1 MADAS
6 QRQRLR
12 ELVAELHS
20 CIEVPDLEAATEVLA
35 SSVTSRNIAN
45 VTALTNKRKLSERS
59 PDPPKVDALYA
70 ELKDAGNQPVTDR
83 FINVL
88 LKLREAP
95 GLLAVVADPVAAQ
108 RQADAALEPA
118 PAPAPAPLTGG
129 EAHELLGAR
138 LAARG
143 PAQSSQ
149 ASSGLRLNVDAG
161 GSEAGGFQPRP
172 TDSDPA
178 LSGQSRVPA
187 AVAAATPVRDGAR
200 GREPLGGTS
209 GGTPVLPAR
218 NLGLQSKK
226 GMAVPMLPDWTRDRP
241 FLTGDAARLAVD
253 SPLLM
258 PLPDASQRPAPMPIS
273 TFPHTV
279 QEIMI
284 VEEILSA
291 LTGIEGKFI
300 RASTTK
306 LGRLTFSV
314 DNAIDPSLADL
325 TARILPLACHA
336 HAVNRYIDVHSR
348 FEYGTVCHAFCAG
361 LRHVLKEF
369 YVLVCQLEH
378 QFTSEQ
384 LSLQKLWFY
393 VQPTLR
399 IFALLDRVVSVLVK
413 THSVGGALLNVVHSQ
428 VTAIGGSGSDDD
440 TTTTL
445 RFLLRQASAPFF
457 EILGRWIY
465 EGRIDDP
472 YDEFFIE
479 EQTLQART
487 DMMEVYDESYWH
499 RKFTVREEM
508 LPLFI
513 AHMREQIFNAGKFLH
528 VLRSCDMDVQSLL
541 AKQRSAG
548 AHKQA
553 DSRVAPIEYMAHARE
568 YTAGIELAYSAASKV
583 LIEHVMGELQL
594 KQRLTSL
601 KRFFLLDQ
609 GDFLLHFMD
618 VAEAELCKNVGDI
631 SMPKLR
637 SLLDSALRGS
647 TASQDA
653 FCDDLTCEL
662 LPYTLIS
669 QLLRVISVRH
679 ERGGE
684 GGVGSS
690 LPAASLAHQGQ
701 VTGIEA
707 FTFDYKV
714 EWPLSLVLSKYALTK
729 YQLLFRH
736 LFHCKNLERLLSA
749 TWQTHQ
755 TSKQLEVAR
764 GRAFS
769 LSFQLRQRM
778 LHFLH
783 NFLYYMMFEVLEPN
797 WHTMM
802 ERLKDVSNIDE
813 VIAHHDAFLDTCM
826 KECMLHNPQ
835 LLKILTKLMSTC
847 IIFANHTERFTKT
860 LTLDLEHPPDENL
873 PDVNSGLKPPEVRS
887 TLCLL
892 MKALD
897 LLHWCDCWH
906 QHCCGFGWLLGLVE
920 TPVGDAG
927 AQGRG
932 YVNTYRAGRA
942 GQELLANNANV
953 PGKRGCSR
961 IS

>member
-12 ELVAELHS
+12 ELVGELHS
-20 CIEVPDLEAATEVLA
+20 CVEVPDLDAATDVLA

-59 PDPPKVDALYA
+59 PDPPKVDALYL
-70 ELKDAGNQPVTDR
+70 EIKDSGNQPVTDR

-88 LKLREAP
+88 LKLQEAP
-95 GLLAVVADPVAAQ
+95 ELMAVVADRAVDQQEAGAAM
-108 RQADAALEPA
+108 A
-118 PAPAPAPLTGG
+118 PAPAPAPLTG
-129 EAHELLGAR
+129 EKAHQLLGAR
-138 LAARG
+138 LAGRG
-143 PAQSSQ
+143 AAQ
-149 ASSGLRLNVDAG
+149 ASAPTAALGSKGG
-161 GSEAGGFQPRP
+161 GSGSELGGFPGTGGSAAIPGQP
-172 TDSDPA
+172 
-178 LSGQSRVPA
+178 RVPA

-200 GREPLGGTS
+200 DRENLGGIT
-209 GGTPVLPAR
+209 GGTPVLAAR
-218 NLGLQSKK
+218 NLGLHSKK

-258 PLPDASQRPAPMPIS
+258 PLPDASHRPAPMPIS

-284 VEEILSA
+284 VEELLSA
-291 LTGIEGKFI
+291 LTGIEGKYI

-336 HAVNRYIDVHSR
+336 HAINRYIDVHSR

-378 QFTSEQ
+378 QFMIEQ

-399 IFALLDRVVSVLVK
+399 VFSLLDRVISVLVK
-413 THSVGGALLNVVHSQ
+413 THSVGGALLNVIHSQ
-428 VTAIGGSGSDDD
+428 VTAIGGSSSDDD
-440 TTTTL
+440 TTTVL
-445 RFLLRQASAPFF
+445 RFLLKQASAPFL
-457 EILGRWIY
+457 EILRHWLY

-479 EQTLQART
+479 EQTLEARS

-528 VLRSCDMDVQSLL
+528 VLRSCDLDVQALL
-541 AKQRSAG
+541 AKQRAAG
-548 AHKQA
+548 ARTLSQTEGGA
-553 DSRVAPIEYMAHARE
+553 APLVYMAHPRE
-568 YTAGIELAYSAASKV
+568 YTAGIESAYSAASKV
-583 LIEHVMGELQL
+583 LIDHVMGELQL
-594 KQRLTSL
+594 KQRLMSL

-618 VAEAELCKNVGDI
+618 AAEGELCKNVGDI

-653 FCDDLTCEL
+653 FCDDLSCEL

-679 ERGGE
+679 ERGAE

-690 LPAASLAHQGQ
+690 LPAASLGHQGQ

-783 NFLYYMMFEVLEPN
+783 NFLYYMMFEVIEPN

-802 ERLKDVSNIDE
+802 ERLKDVSSIDE
-813 VIAHHDAFLDTCM
+813 VISHHDTFLDTCM

-860 LTLDLEHPPDENL
+860 LTLDLEHPPEENL
-873 PDVNSGLKPPEVRS
+873 PDVASGLKPPEVRVDTRIQCS
-887 TLCLL
+887 QFLPHL
-892 MKALD
+892 ALKVYVPWICRIP
-897 LLHWCDCWH
+897 HW
-906 QHCCGFGWLLGLVE
+906 LAGLVE

-927 AQGRG
+927 A
-932 YVNTYRAGRA
+932 
-942 GQELLANNANV
+942 
-953 PGKRGCSR
+953 
-961 IS
+961 

>member
-1 MADAS
+1 
-6 QRQRLR
+6 
-12 ELVAELHS
+12 
-20 CIEVPDLEAATEVLA
+20 
-35 SSVTSRNIAN
+35 
-45 VTALTNKRKLSERS
+45 
-59 PDPPKVDALYA
+59 
-70 ELKDAGNQPVTDR
+70 
-83 FINVL
+83 
-88 LKLREAP
+88 
-95 GLLAVVADPVAAQ
+95 
-108 RQADAALEPA
+108 
-118 PAPAPAPLTGG
+118 
-129 EAHELLGAR
+129 
-138 LAARG
+138 
-143 PAQSSQ
+143 
-149 ASSGLRLNVDAG
+149 
-161 GSEAGGFQPRP
+161 
-172 TDSDPA
+172 
-178 LSGQSRVPA
+178 
-187 AVAAATPVRDGAR
+187 
-200 GREPLGGTS
+200 
-209 GGTPVLPAR
+209 
-218 NLGLQSKK
+218 
-226 GMAVPMLPDWTRDRP
+226 
-241 FLTGDAARLAVD
+241 
-253 SPLLM
+253 
-258 PLPDASQRPAPMPIS
+258 
-273 TFPHTV
+273 
-279 QEIMI
+279 MI
-284 VEEILSA
+284 VEELLSA
-291 LTGIEGKFI
+291 LTGIEGKYI

-314 DNAIDPSLADL
+314 DTAIDPSLADL

-336 HAVNRYIDVHSR
+336 HAVNRYVDVHSR
-348 FEYGTVCHAFCAG
+348 FEYGTVCHAFCAA

-378 QFTSEQ
+378 QFVSEQ

-399 IFALLDRVVSVLVK
+399 VFALLDRVVGVLTK
-413 THSVGGALLNVVHSQ
+413 THSVGGALLNVIHSQ
-428 VTAIGGSGSDDD
+428 ATAIGGSGSNDD
-440 TTTTL
+440 TTTVL
-445 RFLLRQASAPFF
+445 RFLLREASAPFF
-457 EILGRWIY
+457 EILGHWIY

-479 EQTLQART
+479 EQTLEVRS
-487 DMMEVYDESYWH
+487 DLMEVYDENYWH

-508 LPLFI
+508 VPLFI

-528 VLRSCDMDVQSLL
+528 VLRSCDLDVQSLL
-541 AKQRSAG
+541 AMQRASSGRAQAEGG
-548 AHKQA
+548 A
-553 DSRVAPIEYMAHARE
+553 APAATPLVYMVHPRE
-568 YTAGIELAYSAASKV
+568 YTGGIESAYSAASKV
-583 LIEHVMGELQL
+583 LLDHVMGKLQL
-594 KQRLTSL
+594 KQRLMSL

-609 GDFLLHFMD
+609 GDFLVHFMD

-647 TASQDA
+647 TASQDE
-653 FCDDLTCEL
+653 FCDDLSCAL

-679 ERGGE
+679 ERGGTE
-684 GGVGSS
+684 GGGGLGSA

-714 EWPLSLVLSKYALTK
+714 SWPLSLVLSKYALTK

-802 ERLKDVSNIDE
+802 EKLKSVSSIDE
-813 VIAHHDAFLDTCM
+813 VIAHHDSFLDTCM

-860 LTLDLEHPPDENL
+860 LTLDLEQPPDENL
-873 PDVNSGLKPPEVRS
+873 PDAYSGLKPPEVCCA
-887 TLCLL
+887 TLHCLDACVGARVGAPAAAAAVASQQSL
-892 MKALD
+892 
-897 LLHWCDCWH
+897 
-906 QHCCGFGWLLGLVE
+906 CCR
-920 TPVGDAG
+920 G
-927 AQGRG
+927 A
-932 YVNTYRAGRA
+932 
-942 GQELLANNANV
+942 
-953 PGKRGCSR
+953 
-961 IS
+961 

>member
-1 MADAS
+1 MADSS
-6 QRQRLR
+6 QRQRLK
-12 ELVAELHS
+12 ELVGELHS
-20 CIEVPDLEAATEVLA
+20 CVEVPDLDAATDVLA

-45 VTALTNKRKLSERS
+45 VTALTNKRKLAERS
-59 PDPPKVDALYA
+59 PDPTKVDALYG
-70 ELKDAGNQPVTDR
+70 ELKNAGHQPVTDR

-95 GLLAVVADPVAAQ
+95 GLLAVVADPAAAQ
-108 RQADAALEPA
+108 QQAEAAMEPA
-118 PAPAPAPLTGG
+118 PAPAPAPLTGD
-129 EAHELLGAR
+129 EAHQLLGAR
-138 LAARG
+138 LAARER
-143 PAQSSQ
+143 AQSAQ
-149 ASSGLRLNVDAG
+149 AASSSWGLGANADAG
-161 GSEAGGFQPRP
+161 GSERASDLASAAYGQP
-172 TDSDPA
+172 
-178 LSGQSRVPA
+178 RVPA
-187 AVAAATPVRDGAR
+187 AVAAATPARDPRAR
-200 GREPLGGTS
+200 QTLGGET
-209 GGTPVLPAR
+209 GETPVLPAR

-284 VEEILSA
+284 VEELLSA
-291 LTGIEGKFI
+291 LTGIEGKYI

-399 IFALLDRVVSVLVK
+399 IFALLDRVVSVLIK
-413 THSVGGALLNVVHSQ
+413 THSVGGALLNVIHSQ

-440 TTTTL
+440 TTTIL

-457 EILGRWIY
+457 EILGHWIY

-479 EQTLQART
+479 EQTLVARS

-541 AKQRSAG
+541 AKQRATG

-553 DSRVAPIEYMAHARE
+553 EPQLAPIEYMAHARE
-568 YTAGIELAYSAASKV
+568 YTAGIESAYSAASKV

-594 KQRLTSL
+594 KQRLMSL

-783 NFLYYMMFEVLEPN
+783 NFLYYMMFEVIEPN

-873 PDVNSGLKPPEVRS
+873 PDVNSGLKPPEVRGMLCPPTS
-887 TLCLL
+887 TRTLYIIDRCVGGI
-892 MKALD
+892 ACCHSD
-897 LLHWCDCWH
+897 LAFRTGRDDNWRCGSARQRPPQCILRRWCKIRTTCEP
-906 QHCCGFGWLLGLVE
+906 C
-920 TPVGDAG
+920 
-927 AQGRG
+927 
-932 YVNTYRAGRA
+932 
-942 GQELLANNANV
+942 EL
-953 PGKRGCSR
+953 SR
-961 IS
+961 